1 MHVLVIG
8 AGLMGVSTAYF
19 LRQRN
24 LDVTVVE
31 SSPGPGEQT
40 SFANAGL
47 LTPSLADPWNAP
59 GIGRMLIKWI
69 GREDA
74 PMLLRLRAVPS
85 LIGWGIRFLR
95 SSDDESFLA
104 NFRKNVVL
112 AKYNL
117 DVLHELQ
124 TKTDLRFDHRARGT
138 LRIFRDVDA
147 LRDASHTAAQFR
159 ESLGLDFR
167 QLDRDRLLEIEPALA
182 PTAAKLAGAIHYP
195 MDECGDA
202 HRYCEELAGLAASDG
217 VRFRFSTAIRAL
229 SRRGERIVA
238 AITGDGAALEADVIV
253 LAAGSHSARLARPLG
268 MRLPVRP
275 AKGYSITVPM
285 GEGPTRPNAPVIDD
299 RLHAAVVPLGDSLRV
314 AGTAEFAGFDLSI
327 KPSRIENL
335 VGLLRAV
342 YPDVVRHDD
351 SIELNPWAGLRPM
364 SADGVPIL
372 GDTSVSNLVLN
383 TGHGH
388 LGWSMAAASG
398 KLVADL
404 VAGRQPAIPL
414 RDYELRRFD

>member
-19 LRQRN
+19 LQQRN

-31 SSPGPGEQT
+31 SSSGPGEQT

-59 GIGRMLIKWI
+59 GIGRMLIKSI

-95 SSDDESFLA
+95 SSDDESFLD

-124 TKTDLRFDHRARGT
+124 AKTGLKFDHSARGT

-147 LRDASHTAAQFR
+147 LRYASHTAARHR
-159 ESLGLDFR
+159 ELLDLDFL
-167 QLDRDRLLEIEPALA
+167 QLDRDRLLEVEPALA
-182 PTAAKLAGAIHYP
+182 LTAAKLAGAIHYP

-202 HRYCEELAGLAASDG
+202 RRYCEELVAIAASEG
-217 VRFRFSTAIRAL
+217 VRFRFCTKIRAL
-229 SRRGERIVA
+229 SRRSKRIVA
-238 AITGDGAALEADVIV
+238 AITDDGAALEADVFV
-253 LAAGSHSARLARPLG
+253 LAAGSHSARLAKPLG
-268 MRLPVRP
+268 VRLPVRP

-285 GEGPTRPNAPVIDD
+285 GHGPTCPTVPVIDD
-299 RLHAAVVPLGDSLRV
+299 RLHAAVVPLGAKLRV
-314 AGTAEFAGFDLSI
+314 GGTAEFAGFDLSI

-335 VGLLRAV
+335 VRLLHAV
-342 YPDVVRHDD
+342 YPNLVKQDD
-351 SIELNPWAGLRPM
+351 SIDLKPWAGLRPM
-364 SADGVPIL
+364 SVDGVPIL
-372 GDTSVSNLVLN
+372 GETSVSNLVLN
-383 TGHGH
+383 SGHGH

-398 KLVADL
+398 KVVADL
-404 VAGRQPAIPL
+404 VTGRQPEIPL
-414 RDYELRRFD
+414 RDYELRRFE